1 MKPEDLIKGKK
12 LTLREAWLFIFNYLP
27 ELEEIPQEILDV
39 ADEGLLAV
47 IEKAKIENLS
57 EEEAKEYNESLAR
70 MKNSK

>member
-57 EEEAKEYNESLAR
+57 EEEVKEYNESLAR